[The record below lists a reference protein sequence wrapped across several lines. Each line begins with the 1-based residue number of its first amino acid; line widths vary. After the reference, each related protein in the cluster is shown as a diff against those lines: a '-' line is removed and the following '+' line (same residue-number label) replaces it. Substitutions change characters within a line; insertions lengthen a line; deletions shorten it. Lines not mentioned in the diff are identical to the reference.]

1 MGRITAGLGRGIP
14 AGLGRGRC
22 GMTAG
27 LMRCD
32 GGIGRL
38 DIPAGLGRPLIGLL
52 LIVFPSLV
60 SLYTEAFVIW
70 LFKPMFRYFKMACG
84 YSIMH

>member
-1 MGRITAGLGRGIP
+1 MGLGLGRGITAGLGRDITAGLGRGITD
-14 AGLGRGRC
+14 GLGRGI
-22 GMTAG
+22 T
-27 LMRCD
+27 
-32 GGIGRL
+32 
-38 DIPAGLGRPLIGLL
+38 AGLGRPLIGLL

-70 LFKPMFRYFKMACG
+70 LFKPMFRYFKMTCG